1 MIKIAII
8 FTNYGPYHISRV
20 NALNDLCIK
29 NGWELVGIE
38 MSRQETT
45 YEWETNIRDLPFK
58 LISIIETKSWTE
70 VEFQILFAKL
80 NKYLAA
86 INPDII
92 AIAGYFE
99 IGMLFALF
107 WSRWHGKKSILLSE
121 STKNDFTR
129 SWWKEIIKS
138 WIVKQFDAALVGGNP
153 HKRYLVNLEFSAESI
168 FLGYDVVGN
177 ENFHPDNIRNLPEP
191 INKPY
196 FLAINRFVTKKNLS
210 FLISAYF
217 TYCQVIGENA
227 WHLVLCGNGELRPE
241 LEQQIRELNLT
252 EFVHMPG
259 FLQQHE
265 LLPYFSH
272 ASCFIHASIQEQWG
286 LVVNEAMAAGLP
298 VLISNR
304 CGCYEDL
311 IIEGVN
317 GFGFDPE
324 NQEEL
329 TNLMIKMSSGDVDL
343 DSMGKAS
350 LQHIEKYSPDYFA
363 QGLNHAIKYALKNR

>member
-1 MIKIAII
+1 MINIAVV
-8 FTNYGPYHISRV
+8 FTNYGPYHLSRV
-20 NALNDLCIK
+20 NSFSENCKKL
-29 NGWELVGIE
+29 GWEVVGVE
-38 MSRQETT
+38 MGRYEIT
-45 YEWETNIRDLPFK
+45 YDWKTDVRDISFK
-58 LISIIETKSWTE
+58 LVSIVEDRPWSE
-70 VEFQILFAKL
+70 VKYPNLLVSL
-80 NKYLAA
+80 NKTFSE
-86 INPDII
+86 INPDVI

-107 WSRWHGKKSILLSE
+107 WSHWYGKKSILLSE
-121 STKNDFTR
+121 STENDFAR
-129 SWWKEIIKS
+129 SWWKELIKS

-153 HKRYLVNLEFSAESI
+153 HKRYLVNLGFSAESI

-177 ENFHPDNIRNLPEP
+177 ENFHPDNIKNLPEP

-196 FLAINRFVTKKNLS
+196 FLGINRFVTKKNLS

-217 TYCQVIGENA
+217 AYCQVIGENA

-286 LVVNEAMAAGLP
+286 LVVNEAMAAGLA

-343 DSMGKAS
+343 ESMGKAS

-363 QGLNHAIKYALKNR
+363 QGLNSAIKFVLCQS